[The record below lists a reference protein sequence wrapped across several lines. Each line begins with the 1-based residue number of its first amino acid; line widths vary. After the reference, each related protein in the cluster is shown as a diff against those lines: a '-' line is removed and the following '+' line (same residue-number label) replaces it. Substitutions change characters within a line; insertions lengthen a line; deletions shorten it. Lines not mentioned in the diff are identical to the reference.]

1 MKDLQRRLMHSLGS
15 TSFSGAMYSTSVALV
30 HSGILLTLR
39 DMPEAHEV
47 AQSLLFAPP
56 MVEVANK
63 ILRNITDDSGQL
75 LNGLHL
81 RLEGDAKAH
90 HLFSDV
96 GGEQVRKYPHVCNG
110 NEAYGPV

>member
-1 MKDLQRRLMHSLGS
+1 MHSS
-15 TSFSGAMYSTSVALV
+15 SVALV
-30 HSGILLTLR
+30 HLAVLLTLR

-56 MVEVANK
+56 MIEVANK
-63 ILRNITDDSGQL
+63 ILRNITDDGGQL

-96 GGEQVRKYPHVCNG
+96 GGEQVRENTYDCNG
-110 NEAYGPV
+110 IKAYGPVYTLN